1 MDMGVRASVAGALML
16 TLLSTAALG
25 AEALAQATSA
35 QETTFRVFQR
45 GVLVGSTTITLAH
58 SEEGWRLQGTGEL
71 KGMIRPMKHG
81 LKDLVREI
89 FPVKHQRAH
98 QATVAVII

>member
-1 MDMGVRASVAGALML
+1 MDMGVRASVAGALIL

-58 SEEGWRLQGTGEL
+58 SEEG
-71 KGMIRPMKHG
+71 
-81 LKDLVREI
+81 
-89 FPVKHQRAH
+89 
-98 QATVAVII
+98 